1 MDVKQ
6 EVARLECCRIART
19 DQFNAYIR
27 DPEIQT
33 LLNKSLGFLT
43 DNDSSGLRLMVSDVT
58 GRDSY
63 TDGSR
68 IVLGMLDNF
77 FDPEY
82 GRMDWTVV
90 FKALLAH
97 EVQHVNSSNFKDI
110 ERIMKLYVDHMKP
123 LGIPKETAQQVSK
136 SFLNIMEDGRIENII
151 IHKLP
156 GFRLPLLLVNN
167 EIRRFCEPEKAADT
181 SEPGQEFIDF
191 QNEALSY
198 TLTGRHAPNM
208 QVYAG
213 HRLEKEFNAV
223 KHYFDE
229 VIDARTSAD
238 CMEICRQFLWDTAD
252 YFAELLKSEAAQQ
265 QMKQHQ
271 QQSGNDGDEYTT
283 NNEHEYNP
291 GNQPEGQQPGKSG
304 QSGKSEQSG
313 DQKGKDSGNGKSS
326 SEKNASQK
334 GIGSG
339 DEEGEDGSDKSKN
352 ESGSGD
358 HKNGQNSLRR
368 PPSKDDMLDRSQGW
382 TDDFSGCGPEP
393 MADQALS
400 GEELAALRRGI
411 HDELEN
417 MSESSKDTATNDKRM
432 DNIKD
437 IYASERFRVYTEQF
451 PAIPNNPLP
460 PEMEA
465 VGKRMEKAFER
476 ILRQKR
482 SEQRNLRRGV
492 LDTRALYRVGMRDA
506 HVFMKKGEPMKADLA
521 VFLLMDNSGSM
532 ASCGA
537 QTPDRNFSK
546 SALSRK
552 AASIV
557 EYSLRKYAAIK
568 ISLFDVSG
576 GCIRHNTI
584 KKFEETTH
592 GGKCWHSI
600 NNLGIG
606 GGNKD
611 GYSIRVATKELL
623 ERRESK
629 KVLFVLSDGLPSDYN
644 GGERAGMEDVR
655 NAVKEARGKGILV
668 VPVMFGDARFRRQSQ
683 ADFTYMYESFIS
695 CDPICVEDEIQKFFI
710 NLVKK
715 S

>member
-1 MDVKQ
+1 MDAKQ
-6 EVARLECCRIART
+6 ELARLELCRIARKE
-19 DQFNAYIR
+19 QFNDYVR

-43 DNDSSGLRLMVSDVT
+43 DNDSSGIRLVVSDVT

-68 IVLGMLDNF
+68 IVLGMMDNF

-110 ERIMKLYVDHMKP
+110 ERIMKLYADHMKP
-123 LGIPKETAQQVSK
+123 LGISKETAQQVSK

-151 IHKLP
+151 VHKLP

-167 EIRRFCEPEKAADT
+167 EIRRLCGPEKAADS

-213 HRLEKEFNAV
+213 HRLEKEFNTV
-223 KHYFDE
+223 KHYLDK
-229 VIDARTSAD
+229 VIDAHTSAD

-271 QQSGNDGDEYTT
+271 QQFGNDGDEYTT

-291 GNQPEGQQPGKSG
+291 GNQPENRQSG
-304 QSGKSEQSG
+304 SPDRSGKSEQSG
-313 DQKGKDSGNGKSS
+313 DQKGKP
-326 SEKNASQK
+326 SEKGSSGSEKDNSQK
-334 GIGSG
+334 GSKNGG
-339 DEEGEDGSDKSKN
+339 KDGSDDGTNEGSSDGNKS
-352 ESGSGD
+352 
-358 HKNGQNSLRR
+358 GQNSLRR

-382 TDDFSGCGPEP
+382 TDDFSGCGPEQ
-393 MADQALS
+393 MIEQALS

-411 HDELEN
+411 HDELES
-417 MSESSKDTATNDKRM
+417 MPDPSKSAKENDKRM
-432 DNIKD
+432 DSIKD
-437 IYASERFRVYTEQF
+437 IYADERFRTYVEQF
-451 PAIPNNPLP
+451 PTIPNNPLP

-537 QTPDRNFSK
+537 QTSDGNFSK

-655 NAVKEARGKGILV
+655 NAVKEARRKGILV

-683 ADFTYMYESFIS
+683 KDFTYMYESFIS

>member
-6 EVARLECCRIART
+6 EIARLELCRTARK
-19 DQFNAYIR
+19 DQFNNYVR

-43 DNDSSGLRLMVSDVT
+43 DNDSSGLRLAVSDVT
-58 GRDSY
+58 GSDSY

-77 FDPEY
+77 FAPEY
-82 GRMDWTVV
+82 GQLDWTVV

-110 ERIMKLYVDHMKP
+110 EKIMKLYADHMAPK
-123 LGIPKETAQQVSK
+123 GIPGGAAGQVAK
-136 SFLNIMEDGRIENII
+136 TFLNIMEDGRIENII
-151 IHKLP
+151 VHKLP

-167 EIRRFCEPEKAADT
+167 EIRRLCGPEKAAT
-181 SEPGQEFIDF
+181 PSAPGKEFIDF
-191 QNEALSY
+191 QNETLSY

-213 HRLEKEFNAV
+213 HRLEKEFNVV
-223 KHYFDE
+223 KHYLDE

-238 CMEICRQFLWDTAD
+238 CMEICRRFLWDTAD
-252 YFAELLKSEAAQQ
+252 YFAELLKSEAARQ
-265 QMKQHQ
+265 QMQQHQ
-271 QQSGNDGDEYTT
+271 QQIGNGGNEYTT
-283 NNEHEYNP
+283 NNEREYNP
-291 GNQPEGQQPGKSG
+291 GNQSQNQQSGGAG
-304 QSGKSEQSG
+304 QSGKSEQPG
-313 DQKGKDSGNGKSS
+313 DKKGNGSGKGTDDSKNKGEGKGS
-326 SEKNASQK
+326 SEGGSKDESK
-334 GIGSG
+334 DGSG
-339 DEEGEDGSDKSKN
+339 KGEKGTDKN
-352 ESGSGD
+352 
-358 HKNGQNSLRR
+358 KNGQNSLRC
-368 PPSKDDMLDRSQGW
+368 PPSKDDLLDRSQGW
-382 TDDFSGCGPEP
+382 ADDFSGCAPEP
-393 MADQALS
+393 MVNQALT
-400 GEELAALRRGI
+400 GAELAALRRGV
-411 HDELEN
+411 HDELESVPDPAETQTKN
-417 MSESSKDTATNDKRM
+417 KRRL
-432 DNIKD
+432 DSIKD
-437 IYASERFRVYTEQF
+437 VYEDERVRAYVELF
-451 PAIPNNPLP
+451 PVIPNNPLP

-482 SEQRNLRRGV
+482 SEQRNLRRGM
-492 LDTRALYRVGMRDA
+492 LDTRALYRVGMRDS
-506 HVFMKKGEPMKADLA
+506 HVFMKKGEPLKADLA

-537 QTPDRNFSK
+537 RTAEGNFSK

-557 EYSLRKYAAIK
+557 EYSLRKFAAIK

-576 GCIRHNTI
+576 GHIRHHTI
-584 KKFEETTH
+584 KKFEEITH

-600 NNLGIG
+600 NDLGIG

-611 GYSIRVATKELL
+611 GYSIRVATKELM

-655 NAVKEARGKGILV
+655 NAVKEARRKGILV

-683 ADFTYMYESFIS
+683 GDFAYMYESFIS

-715 S
+715 A

>member
-6 EVARLECCRIART
+6 EIARLELCRIARK
-19 DQFNAYIR
+19 DQFNNYVR

-43 DNDSSGLRLMVSDVT
+43 DNDSSGIRLVVSDVT

-63 TDGSR
+63 TDGNR

-77 FDPEY
+77 FDTGY

-110 ERIMKLYVDHMKP
+110 ERIMKLYADHMKP

-151 IHKLP
+151 VHKLP

-167 EIRRFCEPEKAADT
+167 EIRRLCEPEKAADT
-181 SEPGQEFIDF
+181 SEPGQEFVDF
-191 QNEALSY
+191 QNEVLSY

-223 KHYFDE
+223 KHYLDE

-238 CMEICRQFLWDTAD
+238 CMEICRRFLWDTTD

-271 QQSGNDGDEYTT
+271 QQSGNGGDEYTT

-291 GNQPEGQQPGKSG
+291 GNQSENQQSGGSGKSG
-304 QSGKSEQSG
+304 QSG
-313 DQKGKDSGNGKSS
+313 DQKEKKPCKGKGGSEKDDAQKGAQNGGKDDS
-326 SEKNASQK
+326 
-334 GIGSG
+334 
-339 DEEGEDGSDKSKN
+339 DEAGSDNRKK
-352 ESGSGD
+352 
-358 HKNGQNSLRR
+358 GQNSLRC

-393 MADQALS
+393 MAEQALS

-417 MSESSKDTATNDKRM
+417 MPDTSKSAEKNDKRM
-432 DNIKD
+432 DSIKD
-437 IYASERFRVYTEQF
+437 IYAGERFRAYAENF
-451 PAIPNNPLP
+451 PPIPNNPLP

-482 SEQRNLRRGV
+482 SEQRNLRRGT

-537 QTPDRNFSK
+537 QTPDGNFSK

-655 NAVKEARGKGILV
+655 NAVKEARRKGILV
-668 VPVMFGDARFRRQSQ
+668 VPVMFGDARFRRRSQ
-683 ADFTYMYESFIS
+683 KDFAYMYESFIS